1 MTLDVYM
8 KVSGTM
14 INVMAEA
21 LNYLQ
26 MEINFKEST
35 LVERPMEKELTLGEM
50 VKSMMVNGRMDKK
63 KVMESGEEFKVIA
76 ILASGSIIKLKDME
90 CIPGSMEIDTKVSG
104 KAVCEWVTEL
114 TFLPMETFT

>member
-8 KVSGTM
+8 KVSGIM

-35 LVERPMEKELTLGEM
+35 QAERPMEKEHTLGEM
-50 VKSMMVNGRMDKK
+50 VKCMMVNGRMDKK
-63 KVMESGEEFKVIA
+63 KDMECGEEFKVTA
-76 ILASGSIIKLKDME
+76 I
-90 CIPGSMEIDTKVSG
+90 
-104 KAVCEWVTEL
+104 
-114 TFLPMETFT
+114 